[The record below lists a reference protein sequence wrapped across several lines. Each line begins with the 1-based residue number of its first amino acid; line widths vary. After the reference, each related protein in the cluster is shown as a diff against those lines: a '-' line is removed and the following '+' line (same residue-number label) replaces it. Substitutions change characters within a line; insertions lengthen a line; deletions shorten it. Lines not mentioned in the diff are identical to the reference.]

1 MKTLGHAEV
10 YRYTKYLAKR
20 PGEFRGRVVAA
31 NGKILM
37 VTSEGYKRR
46 RSCVNAMRKSVTIMA
61 ISRLEK

>member
-46 RSCVNAMRKSVTIMA
+46 RSCVNAMVKSAA
-61 ISRLEK
+61 IIAAGKF